1 MNTLIR
7 RWFLPLLALP
17 LMLAAAEEKPRIAS
31 KVWTWDSLTVRPNA
45 VGERRDVA
53 DNPTPTLRTF
63 ECHISTLNPD
73 KASHPPHTH
82 PQEELIILRD
92 GQLDVHI
99 NGVVTRVGPGSMFFF
114 ASNDPHNVRN
124 VGDKPA
130 TYFVFNFATA
140 ATAPLRNQAP
150 LPAAPGRMGS
160 SIFDWSKLEARATKT
175 GERRDVTDKPTS
187 TLANFECHITTL
199 KAGESPHAPHHH
211 PDEEIVLVKEGQ
223 MDVTI
228 NGVTQRAGPGSVVL
242 ITSGDEH
249 GWKNVGDTPATYY
262 VMRLKTEATPVVA
275 AK

>member
-1 MNTLIR
+1 MKTPIRWLLTLA
-7 RWFLPLLALP
+7 FLPVL
-17 LMLAAAEEKPRIAS
+17 LAAAEEKPRISS
-31 KVWTWDSLTVRPNA
+31 KVYTWDSLAVKPTG

-63 ECHISTLNPD
+63 ECHISTLNPNQ
-73 KASHPPHTH
+73 ASHPPHTH

-92 GQLDVHI
+92 GTLDVHI
-99 NGVVTRVGPGSMFFF
+99 NGVVTRVGPGSLFFF

-160 SIFDWSKLEARATKT
+160 SIFDWNKLEAKATKT

-199 KAGESPHAPHHH
+199 KAGEAPHAPHHH

-249 GWKNVGDTPATYY
+249 GWRNVGDTTATYY
-262 VMRLKTEATPVVA
+262 VMRLKTEATPLVA